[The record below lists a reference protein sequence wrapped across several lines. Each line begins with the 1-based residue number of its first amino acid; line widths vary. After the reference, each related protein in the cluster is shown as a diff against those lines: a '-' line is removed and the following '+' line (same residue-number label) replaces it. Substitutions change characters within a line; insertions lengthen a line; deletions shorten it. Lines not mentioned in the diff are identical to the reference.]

1 MRYRVVNIPLWLDED
16 EALLVSRAAEKL
28 GVGRGALRDVAVLR
42 RSLDARK
49 KGHPRWL
56 VNLEV
61 SLEGE
66 LRGARPD
73 VSPAPAPVPEPG
85 PVRAPELPPVI
96 LGAGPAGLFCA
107 HALLARGVRS
117 IVVDRG

>member
-1 MRYRVVNIPLWLDED
+1 MRYRVINIPLWIDED

-28 GVGRGALRDVAVLR
+28 GVARGALSDVAVLR

-61 SLEGE
+61 AIEGE
-66 LRGARPD
+66 LPGTRAD
-73 VSPAPAPVPEPG
+73 VTPAPAPEPEPG
-85 PVRAPELPPVI
+85 PVRAPDLPPVI

-107 HALLARGVRS
+107 HALLARGS
-117 IVVDRG
+117 T